1 LPAMSTFITVIS
13 LALFV
18 SVFGHGYITVPP
30 PRWSVLG
37 LNPMIS
43 ENGPVPNAL
52 DNAFVCRN
60 EQGSAPRT
68 TVTAGQTVDLKWV
81 INARHVGDCNFY
93 ISYDGNTTDATKMKW
108 FRFAEMYDCKKYM
121 TGNGT
126 PLYIPEYLPNCEH
139 CVLRWE
145 WYAIHLFPSVEFFSQ
160 CIDIKI
166 QGCNGGSVPT
176 PLVTMPGHIPNEG
189 AYRNPWGA
197 SNIEGV
203 TGPKMATPANR
214 PSNCPE
220 GDNVNKKYAYQG
232 GGQGNNPT
240 PQPQPTS
247 QPDPQPQPGPNGG
260 GSAGSACDTAGQYA
274 CGSNKD
280 IVICGADHKWVQ
292 IAACGAGCSL
302 INSVPF
308 CS

>member
-1 LPAMSTFITVIS
+1 MRTSFVLAIS

-18 SVFGHGYITVPP
+18 SVYGHGYVIQPP

-37 LNPMIS
+37 LNPMVS
-43 ENGPVPNAL
+43 ENGPVPSAL

-68 TVTAGQTVDLKWV
+68 TVTAGQTIDFRWV
-81 INARHVGDCNFY
+81 VNAKHVGDCNFY
-93 ISYDGNTTDATKMKW
+93 ISYDGNATDPTRMRW
-108 FRFAEMYDCKKYM
+108 FRFAEMYDCKTYM
-121 TGNGT
+121 DTGA
-126 PLYIPEYLPNCEH
+126 PIYIPEYLPSCEH

-166 QGCNGGSVPT
+166 QGCNGGSIPA
-176 PLVTMPGHIPNEG
+176 PLVTMPGHIPNGG
-189 AYRNPWGA
+189 AYRNPWGGG
-197 SNIEGV
+197 SNDGV
-203 TGPKMATPANR
+203 TGPKMAEPSRR

-220 GDNVNKKYAYQG
+220 GNNVNKKYTHG
-232 GGQGNNPT
+232 GGNNPAPT
-240 PQPQPTS
+240 PQPQP

-260 GSAGSACDTAGQYA
+260 GGAGSDCSTAGQYA
-274 CGSNKD
+274 CGPNN
-280 IVICGADHKWVQ
+280 IVLCGADRRWVQ
-292 IAACGAGCSL
+292 IAACGGSCKL

-308 CS
+308 CV